1 MTFTRAKAIALATS
15 AVVVLAA
22 AASHPPAHAADTG
35 PAKGIKN
42 IVLVHG
48 AFADGSSWAKVI
60 LLLKAKGYNVT
71 AVQNP
76 LTGLHDDVAA
86 TKRALDG
93 QDGPVLLVGHSWAGV
108 VITQAGADPKVAGLV
123 YVNAFAPSV
132 GQTVGELGNGYPT
145 PPGIKALKQTDGFL
159 WLPASA
165 VAKFFA
171 PDLPRSET
179 DVMAST
185 HGPIAAACFGEKVS
199 AAAWKTK
206 PSWYI
211 VGSQDQ
217 MIDPGLERAMAK
229 KIKAKTLE
237 LPSSHVSMLS
247 HPDKVASFIAAAA
260 SSL

>member
-1 MTFTRAKAIALATS
+1 VTITKAKAIALATS
-15 AVVVLAA
+15 AVVVLAVA
-22 AASHPPAHAADTG
+22 APHHPAHAADGG
-35 PAKGIKN
+35 PTKGVKN

-60 LLLKAKGYNVT
+60 PLLQAKGYNVT

-76 LTGLHDDVAA
+76 LTGLNDDVAA

-145 PPGIKALKQTDGFL
+145 PAGISALKQTDGYL

-165 VAKFFA
+165 VAEFFA
-171 PDLPRSET
+171 SDLPRSET
-179 DVMAST
+179 DVMAAT
-185 HGPIAAACFGEKVS
+185 QGPIAAACFGEKVTV
-199 AAAWKTK
+199 AAWKTK

-237 LPSSHVSMLS
+237 LSSSHVSMLS